1 MTKVQSLFADLKK
14 ATGKLKQAAKLAYSE
29 INRDA
34 TIKRFE
40 FCFELSWKLMQA
52 ILQENGIEAYG
63 PKGSIREAAKL
74 GLINNPKTWLDFLK
88 ARNLTTHT
96 YEEDIAKKVYKKA
109 KSFSQVS
116 ETLLKEA
123 EKFFKFLD

>member
-1 MTKVQSLFADLKK
+1 MTKAQSLLTDLKK
-14 ATGKLKQAAKLAYSE
+14 ATKKLQEAAKLPSSE

-74 GLINNPKTWLDFLK
+74 GLIDNPKIWLEFLK

-96 YEEDIAKKVYKKA
+96 YEENVAKRIYKKA
-109 KSFSQVS
+109 KNFLQIV
-116 ETLLKEA
+116 EAFLKKT
-123 EKFFKFLD
+123 EKFLNTK

>member
-1 MTKVQSLFADLKK
+1 MTKVKSLLADLEK
-14 ATGKLKQAAKLAYSE
+14 ATAKLKQAAQLKPSE

-74 GLINNPKTWLDFLK
+74 GLIDNPKTWLEFLK
-88 ARNLTTHT
+88 ARNLTSHT
-96 YEEDIAKKVYKKA
+96 YEEDTAKKVYTKA
-109 KSFSQVS
+109 KVFFKITES
-116 ETLLKEA
+116 LLKET
-123 EKFFKFLD
+123 EKFLKQ

>member
-1 MTKVQSLFADLKK
+1 MEKAESLLSDLEK
-14 ATGKLKQAAKLAYSE
+14 AVGKFKQAAHLASSE

-74 GLINNPKTWLDFLK
+74 GLINDPKAWLEFLR
-88 ARNLTTHT
+88 ARNLTSHT
-96 YEEDIAKKVYKKA
+96 YEEDTAQKVYYKVRKFNRVTEA
-109 KSFSQVS
+109 LVKNAESF
-116 ETLLKEA
+116 LKT
-123 EKFFKFLD
+123 

>member
-1 MTKVQSLFADLKK
+1 MTKVQSLFSDLKK
-14 ATGKLKQAAKLAYSE
+14 AIGKLGQAAILPASE

-40 FCFELSWKLMQA
+40 FCFELCWKLMQA
-52 ILQENGIEAYG
+52 ILQEHGIETYG

-74 GLINNPKTWLDFLK
+74 GLIDNPKIWLEFLK

-96 YEEDIAKKVYKKA
+96 YEEEIAEKVYK
-109 KSFSQVS
+109 
-116 ETLLKEA
+116 
-123 EKFFKFLD
+123 

>member
-1 MTKVQSLFADLKK
+1 MTKVQSLFSDLKK
-14 ATGKLKQAAKLAYSE
+14 AVNKLEQAALLPASE

-40 FCFELSWKLMQA
+40 FCFELCWKLMQA

-74 GLINNPKTWLDFLK
+74 GLIDNPKIWLEFLK
-88 ARNLTTHT
+88 ARNLTSHT
-96 YEEDIAKKVYKKA
+96 YEEDVAEKVYNKVKRFNKIA
-109 KSFSQVS
+109 EVFTKN
-116 ETLLKEA
+116 A
-123 EKFFKFLD
+123 EKFLKT

>member
-1 MTKVQSLFADLKK
+1 MMTKAQSLLSDLKK
-14 ATGKLKQAAKLAYSE
+14 AVNKLKEAISLPASE

-40 FCFELSWKLMQA
+40 FCFELCWKLMQA

-74 GLINNPKTWLDFLK
+74 GLIDNPKIWLEFLK
-88 ARNLTTHT
+88 ARNLTSHT
-96 YEEDIAKKVYKKA
+96 YEENVAEKVYNKVKRFNKIA
-109 KSFSQVS
+109 EVFTKN
-116 ETLLKEA
+116 A
-123 EKFFKFLD
+123 EKFLKT

>member
-1 MTKVQSLFADLKK
+1 MTKVQSLLADLEK
-14 ATGKLKQAAKLAYSE
+14 AAAKLKQAARLSSSE

-40 FCFELSWKLMQA
+40 FCFELSWKLMQT

-63 PKGSIREAAKL
+63 PRNSIREAAKL
-74 GLINNPKTWLDFLK
+74 GLIDNPKTWLEFLK

-109 KSFSQVS
+109 KSFSQIS
-116 ETLLKEA
+116 ETLLKEVD
-123 EKFFKFLD
+123 KFLKT

>member
-1 MTKVQSLFADLKK
+1 MTKVQSLFSDLKK
-14 ATGKLKQAAKLAYSE
+14 AIGKLGQAALLPASE

-40 FCFELSWKLMQA
+40 FCFELCWKLMQA

-74 GLINNPKTWLDFLK
+74 GLIDNPQTWLEFLK
-88 ARNLTTHT
+88 ARNLTSHT
-96 YEEDIAKKVYKKA
+96 YEEEVAEKVYNKVKKFNKTA
-109 KSFSQVS
+109 EVFTKN
-116 ETLLKEA
+116 A
-123 EKFFKFLD
+123 EKFLKT

>member
-1 MTKVQSLFADLKK
+1 MTKAQSLFSDLKK
-14 ATGKLKQAAKLAYSE
+14 AIDKLEQAALLPASE

-40 FCFELSWKLMQA
+40 FCFELCWKLMQA

-74 GLINNPKTWLDFLK
+74 GLIDNPQTWLEFLK

-96 YEEDIAKKVYKKA
+96 YEEKLAEKVYNKVKKFNKTA
-109 KSFSQVS
+109 EVFIKN
-116 ETLLKEA
+116 A
-123 EKFFKFLD
+123 EKFLKT